1 MDIDRQEEQGGNNG
15 KASVVGSKAEEM
27 PPKPLATIRL
37 LECEVLKHP
46 VLCIVLNLPSFSLKD
61 PSVLF
66 IQMNISIE

>member
-1 MDIDRQEEQGGNNG
+1 
-15 KASVVGSKAEEM
+15 M

-46 VLCIVLNLPSFSLKD
+46 VLCIVLSFPSFSLKD

-66 IQMNISIE
+66 I